1 MSQVNARLVYKNAL
15 RAMSRAGAD
24 PSTAIL
30 SQSFLRLEAVVSNNV
45 TSYRFGVLVND
56 SSTNSTAPRAT
67 ETRLQLQ
74 DAFYVGSIQWFL
86 GLATSTTATDYAPI
100 TWNNQFQFSN
110 TGAATALN
118 NFYNGSYSLTVNNR
132 VITPNLPMVRHKYV
146 PILQQNAAAGSGVNT
161 DAFDGMENT
170 ALACEPNW
178 VLIGSKGNQ
187 LVLNLPSA
195 IGTLQ
200 TTPTGVTTVISCVM
214 SGILAQNVTSV
225 V

>member
-1 MSQVNARLVYKNAL
+1 MSQVNARLVYRNAL
-15 RAMSRAGAD
+15 RAMQTAGID
-24 PSTAIL
+24 PRTAIL
-30 SQSFLRLEAVVSNNV
+30 SQSFLKLEVVAATGKTN
-45 TSYRFGVLVND
+45 YQFGVLVND
-56 SSTNSTAPRAT
+56 NIGGQPSRAT
-67 ETRLQLQ
+67 ETRLNLQ
-74 DAFYVGSIQWFL
+74 DAFYVGTVQIYTS
-86 GLATSTTATDYAPI
+86 LADSATATDYAPI
-100 TWNNQFQFSN
+100 TWNNQFNFTTS
-110 TGAATALN
+110 GAALALN

-146 PILQQNAAAGSGVNT
+146 PILQQNAAAASGVNT
-161 DAFDGMENT
+161 DAFDGMEAT

-187 LVLNLPSA
+187 LVLNLPAA

-200 TTPTGVTTVISCVM
+200 ASATTVISCVM

>member
-1 MSQVNARLVYKNAL
+1 
-15 RAMSRAGAD
+15 
-24 PSTAIL
+24 
-30 SQSFLRLEAVVSNNV
+30 
-45 TSYRFGVLVND
+45 
-56 SSTNSTAPRAT
+56 
-67 ETRLQLQ
+67 LQLQ

-86 GLATSTTATDYAPI
+86 GLASSATATDYAPI
-100 TWNNQFQFSN
+100 TWNNQFNFTTS
-110 TGAATALN
+110 GAALALN

-146 PILQQNAAAGSGVNT
+146 PILQQNAAAASGVNT
-161 DAFDGMENT
+161 DAFDGMEAT

-187 LVLNLPSA
+187 LVLNLPAA

-200 TTPTGVTTVISCVM
+200 ASSTTVISCVM

>member
-15 RAMSRAGAD
+15 RAIQRAGAD

-74 DAFYVGSIQWFL
+74 DAFYVGGIQWFL
-86 GLATSTTATDYAPI
+86 GLASSATATDYAPI
-100 TWNNQFQFSN
+100 TWNNPFQFFTS
-110 TGAATALN
+110 GASTALN

-146 PILQQNAAAGSGVNT
+146 PILQQTSQPIASTVNT
-161 DAFDGMENT
+161 DAFDGMEQT

-187 LVLNLPSA
+187 LVLNLPAA

-200 TTPTGVTTVISCVM
+200 ASSTTVISCVM

>member
-15 RAMSRAGAD
+15 RAMNRAGAD

-56 SSTNSTAPRAT
+56 SSTNSTAPRPT

-86 GLATSTTATDYAPI
+86 GLASSATATDYAPI
-100 TWNNQFQFSN
+100 TWNNPFQFFTS
-110 TGAATALN
+110 GASTALN

-132 VITPNLPMVRHKYV
+132 VITPNLPMVRHKYI
-146 PILQQNAAAGSGVNT
+146 PILQQTSQTIASTVNT
-161 DAFDGMENT
+161 DAFDGMEAT

-187 LVLNLPSA
+187 LVLNLPAA

-200 TTPTGVTTVISCVM
+200 ASATTVISCVM

>member
-15 RAMSRAGAD
+15 RAMQRAGAD

-30 SQSFLRLEAVVSNNV
+30 SQSFLRLEAIVSNNV

-86 GLATSTTATDYAPI
+86 GLASSATATDYAPI
-100 TWNNQFQFSN
+100 TWNNQFNFTTS
-110 TGAATALN
+110 GAATALN

-132 VITPNLPMVRHKYV
+132 VITPNLPMVRHRYV
-146 PILQQNAAAGSGVNT
+146 PILQQNATAASGVNT
-161 DAFDGMENT
+161 DAFDGMEAT

-187 LVLNLPSA
+187 LVLNLPAA

-200 TTPTGVTTVISCVM
+200 ASSTTVISCVM